1 MRIEVCMSCMNLF
14 MLMEFMHRKICSVR
28 GGGVG
33 GEMERDVNIGK

>member
-14 MLMEFMHRKICSVR
+14 MLMEFMQRKNFLVR

-33 GEMERDVNIGK
+33 GEMERGVNIGK